1 MKISTSFIVV
11 QILVGVLSEAFAS
24 SASNQALGIGEEI
37 ESMVCLTIYFKRF
50 KKKYLFGNY
59 LTHLSYVN
67 VNAIDFCSR
76 PFSAGNFQRKA

>member
-50 KKKYLFGNY
+50 LKKIPVRQLSDSPFACQCQRNRLLF
-59 LTHLSYVN
+59 
-67 VNAIDFCSR
+67 
-76 PFSAGNFQRKA
+76 